1 MFLHAV
7 SKRASK
13 NLSPCQLYNNT
24 KRDSKRLPCA
34 APQEIRDNEHNSKK
48 TMQVKVKAILR
59 KTTLCALALM
69 LFGTSQTAMAQRVA
83 LKTNALYWATATP
96 NLGLEFRLNRH
107 LTLGVEGAVNKLKV
121 NSIDTRAEMAAAE
134 MRYWFSARPQ
144 ARHFVGL
151 LGTAG
156 NYNVLLKDTRHNG
169 DAMGFGL
176 TYGYS
181 FVLSRHWS
189 LEATVGAGAMRR
201 REKRYDDATEPA
213 PEAPNYDKWNFA
225 PLKAG
230 ISFVYLIK

>member
-1 MFLHAV
+1 
-7 SKRASK
+7 
-13 NLSPCQLYNNT
+13 
-24 KRDSKRLPCA
+24 
-34 APQEIRDNEHNSKK
+34 
-48 TMQVKVKAILR
+48 
-59 KTTLCALALM
+59 M

-83 LKTNALYWATATP
+83 LKTNVLYWATATP

-107 LTLGVEGAVNKLKV
+107 LTLGVEGAVNKLKI

-189 LEATVGAGAMRR
+189 IETTLGVGLVYRQEKFSRNDAQRATLD
-201 REKRYDDATEPA
+201 K
-213 PEAPNYDKWNFA
+213 PNVETVNFA
-225 PLKAG
+225 PIKAG
-230 ISFVYLIK
+230 VNFVYIIK